1 MHAAGLMN
9 ALITNPILKLSC
21 NTTRHA
27 VWILGVK
34 TASYAE
40 PIIDAMGIPCVKSRH
55 SSRKYVSEQ
64 VVYGE
69 VREKFN
75 KFLSL

>member
-1 MHAAGLMN
+1 LN
-9 ALITNPILKLSC
+9 ALITNPYLEAVLQYYK
-21 NTTRHA
+21 THA

-55 SSRKYVSEQ
+55 PSRKYVSEQ
-64 VVYGE
+64 VV
-69 VREKFN
+69 
-75 KFLSL
+75 